1 MGWPQQQEKVT
12 SPVEPLSILEVF
24 EEFDLQL
31 PIEVEFRRPKAVER

>member
-12 SPVEPLSILEVF
+12 SPVELLSKSDVF
-24 EEFDLQL
+24 EEFDLKL